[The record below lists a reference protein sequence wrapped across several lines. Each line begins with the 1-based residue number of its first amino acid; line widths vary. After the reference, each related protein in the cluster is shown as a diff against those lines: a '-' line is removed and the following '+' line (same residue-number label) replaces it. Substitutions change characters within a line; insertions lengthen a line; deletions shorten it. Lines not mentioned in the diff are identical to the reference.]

1 MIASSINIKSKEWFF
16 DTRAT
21 HHLSQTTTSLDNKQ
35 SYNGNDKVTIGN
47 GRQFPILHTGT
58 KIFQFPFKVF
68 QLKRVLHA
76 PHLATNLVSVSQFCA
91 DNNTFALSSF
101 LSKNRLPRKFFSKV
115 ISNEDCINFLPIL
128 APLQAC
134 SLASTTFHLQIPRLS
149 FSILNLVILQHLS

>member
-21 HHLSQTTTSLDNKQ
+21 HHLSQTTTSLDNIQ

-47 GRQFPILHTGT
+47 GTQFPILHTGT

-76 PHLATNLVSVSQFCA
+76 PHLATNLVSVAHFCA
-91 DNNTFALSSF
+91 DNNTFVEFHPRFFLVKEQVTKKVLLKGHLERGLYKFPTNFSSTAGLFSSLS
-101 LSKNRLPRKFFSKV
+101 NFS
-115 ISNEDCINFLPIL
+115 
-128 APLQAC
+128 
-134 SLASTTFHLQIPRLS
+134 SLNSTIEL
-149 FSILNLVILQHLS
+149 

>member
-21 HHLSQTTTSLDNKQ
+21 HHLSQTTTSLDNIQ

-47 GRQFPILHTGT
+47 GTQFPILHTGT

-76 PHLATNLVSVSQFCA
+76 PHLATNLVSVAHFCA
-91 DNNTFALSSF
+91 DNNTFVEFHPRFF
-101 LSKNRLPRKFFSKV
+101 LVKEQITKKVLLKGHLERGLYKFPTNFS
-115 ISNEDCINFLPIL
+115 
-128 APLQAC
+128 
-134 SLASTTFHLQIPRLS
+134 STTGM
-149 FSILNLVILQHLS
+149 FSSLNNFSSSNSTIEL

>member
-21 HHLSQTTTSLDNKQ
+21 HHLSQTTTSLDNIQ

-47 GRQFPILHTGT
+47 GTQFPILHTGT

-76 PHLATNLVSVSQFCA
+76 PHLATNLFSVSQFCA
-91 DNNTFALSSF
+91 DNNTFVEFHPRFF
-101 LSKNRLPRKFFSKV
+101 LVKEQITKKVLLKGHLERGLYKFPTNFS
-115 ISNEDCINFLPIL
+115 
-128 APLQAC
+128 
-134 SLASTTFHLQIPRLS
+134 STTGL
-149 FSILNLVILQHLS
+149 FSCLNNFSSSNSMIEL

>member
-21 HHLSQTTTSLDNKQ
+21 HHLSQTTTSLDNIQ

-47 GRQFPILHTGT
+47 GTQFPILHTGT

-91 DNNTFALSSF
+91 DNNTFVEFHPRFF
-101 LSKNRLPRKFFSKV
+101 LVKEQITKKVLLKGHLERGLYKFPTNFS
-115 ISNEDCINFLPIL
+115 
-128 APLQAC
+128 
-134 SLASTTFHLQIPRLS
+134 STTGM
-149 FSILNLVILQHLS
+149 FSSLNNFSSSNSTIEL